1 MCYNAYST
9 RLMGVPKTMK
19 YESSSGLDTLG
30 VLQIIF
36 IVLKCVN
43 VIDWSWWVVF
53 IPTWINIGII
63 AIAAIA
69 LVILDSIDD

>member
-1 MCYNAYST
+1 
-9 RLMGVPKTMK
+9 MGVPKTMK
-19 YESSSGLDTLG
+19 HESSSGLGTLG
-30 VLQIIF
+30 VLQIVF

-43 VIDWSWWVVF
+43 VIDWSWWAVF

-69 LVILDSIDD
+69 LVILECMDD